1 MLRDLEQH
9 EQSIERELRHLPRLP
24 AVPVRRAVLERT
36 RAAVRD
42 EARRA
47 ERWSRRLARWRAA
60 VSVGLA
66 AAAVLVLAVVGRPT
80 AVDATGVAEAELAL
94 LTWERAWSQS
104 SDELVDAL
112 GPGYTSVGDRKN
124 GSDDLELWIE
134 SLEQTLDHLGA
145 L

>member
-1 MLRDLEQH
+1 MRRDLEQR
-9 EQSIERELRHLPRLP
+9 ERLIERELRQLPRLP

-66 AAAVLVLAVVGRPT
+66 AAAVLMLAVVGRPA
-80 AVDATGVAEAELAL
+80 AVDATRLAEADSAL
-94 LTWERAWSQS
+94 RAWERAWSQS

-112 GPGYTSVGDRKN
+112 GQGYTSIGDRRN
-124 GSDDLELWIE
+124 GSDELELWIE